1 MSSQA
6 QRKPHEWDADIE
18 NLGDEVRQ
26 LRRARGLTLTELGEL
41 IGKTAGYLS
50 LVERNKQKP
59 SVRVLQDI
67 SEALGVN
74 VGWFF
79 QSDPEASDAERQ
91 YIVRAANRR
100 RLSYSGLG
108 STDYLGLTDHLL
120 SSNLD
125 GSLALG
131 LSRYAPGG
139 STGDD
144 QYDHRGEE
152 AGLVIQGILEISIGE
167 DVFILEEGDSFSF
180 PSHLPHR
187 FHNPGETD
195 TLVVWANTPITLR
208 P

>member
-1 MSSQA
+1 MSPSPA
-6 QRKPHEWDADIE
+6 REWDADIE

-26 LRRARGLTLTELGEL
+26 LRHARGLTLTGLGER

-59 SVRVLQDI
+59 SVKVLQDI
-67 SEALGVN
+67 SEGLGVN

-79 QSDPEASDAERQ
+79 QSDPDATGTERQ
-91 YIVRAANRR
+91 YIVRAQNRR
-100 RLSYSGLG
+100 RLSYSGIG

-125 GSLALG
+125 GQLALG
-131 LSRYAPGG
+131 LSCYEPGG

-144 QYDHRGEE
+144 QYDHQGEE
-152 AGLVIQGILEISIGE
+152 AGLVMKGTIELSVGE
-167 DVFILEEGDSFSF
+167 DVFILNEGDSFSF
-180 PSHLPHR
+180 PSHKPHR
-187 FHNPGETD
+187 YYNPGKVEAI
-195 TLVVWANTPITLR
+195 VVWANTPITLR